1 MKLLWIIIVSFLFV
15 GCDSAASS
23 SGQASAVPS
32 AKVSATPTAAPSTA
46 PAGEI
51 PVWTY
56 EIINTYPHDSSSY
69 TQGLIYRDDVL
80 YESAGQYKESSLRK
94 VDLKTGKVLKKI
106 PVPGQYFAEGMTI
119 FMGKVFQLTWREEKV
134 FVYEPDTFRKT
145 GEFTYEGEGWGLTHD
160 GQQLIMSDGSSQIRF
175 INADTFKVERRINV
189 TLKGRPVEELN
200 ELEYIKG
207 EIYANIYQ
215 TDRIVRI
222 DPKTGQVLGV
232 IDMTGILP
240 GKPPDEMDNVL
251 NGIAYDEKGERLFI
265 TGKRWPKLFEVRLKV
280 K

>member
-1 MKLLWIIIVSFLFV
+1 MKSLWIIVVSFLFV

-32 AKVSATPTAAPSTA
+32 ATVSAAPTAAPSTA

-80 YESAGQYKESSLRK
+80 YESAGQYNESSLRK

-106 PVPGQYFAEGMTI
+106 PVPGQYFAEGMTV
-119 FMGKVFQLTWREEKV
+119 FKGKVFQLTWREEKV

-175 INADTFKVERRINV
+175 INADTFKMERRINV

-222 DPKTGQVLGV
+222 DPKTGQVLGM

-240 GKPPDEMDNVL
+240 GKSPDEMDNVL
-251 NGIAYDEKGERLFI
+251 NGIAYDEKGERIFI

>member
-32 AKVSATPTAAPSTA
+32 AAVSATPTAAPSTA

-80 YESAGQYKESSLRK
+80 YESAGQYNESSLRK

-240 GKPPDEMDNVL
+240 GKSPDEMENVL